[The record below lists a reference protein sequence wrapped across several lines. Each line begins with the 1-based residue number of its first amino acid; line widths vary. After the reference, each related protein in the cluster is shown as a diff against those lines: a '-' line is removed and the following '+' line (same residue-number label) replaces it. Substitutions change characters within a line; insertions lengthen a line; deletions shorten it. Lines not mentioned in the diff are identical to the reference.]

1 MDEELQ
7 LFSEDATEQLQF
19 MENALLDAN
28 ENGIDDEKIGEIFRA
43 MHTIKG
49 TAGMFGFNSVV
60 DFTHIAENLLDE
72 VRQHTVETND
82 EMLDLFLKCKDHCET
97 LIEHAINDEEL
108 DEEILNN
115 STTLVDKL
123 LTYMPN
129 NQTTIKQEVTQ
140 NSEGEHLQEIA
151 TSSNDT
157 WHVSIRFHED
167 FFSSGMDILSIF
179 NFFNKM
185 GEILINLPIIDKI
198 PNLEDLDPLKTNIGF
213 ELEFQTDVGYEEI
226 EEIFEFVLDDV
237 TLHIFKHD
245 DLDKLKEL
253 LDAQEDSTLYDLFED
268 ECIYSPEELDGST
281 VNEETLDLSSIQTQ
295 TIEEVQEQSLTT
307 EDKETK
313 TVEVKKLDDINEEF
327 EKEAKPEPKVEPKIE
342 AKAETKKVVKK
353 AKSKKDAPK
362 SFSLRVDSMKI
373 DQLINQI
380 SEMVIA
386 NAKITQIASDKEDT
400 DLEEAANVL
409 TDMLEDVRNGIM
421 NIRMVQVE
429 DSFVKFKRIVND
441 TAKKIGKDIE
451 FIITGGETELDKT
464 VVEKIS
470 DPLVHMLRNSVD
482 HGIELPDVRVAN
494 GKDAKG
500 RVELKAYPDAGT
512 IVIQISD
519 NGAGL
524 DKDKLFQKAISKG
537 LVNENDNLTDKEIYN
552 LIFEAG
558 FSTAETVSDISGRGV
573 GMDVVRRNIQDLR
586 GVIDIDSTLGVGTT
600 FTIRLPLTLAIIDG
614 FLVQAGDTKYVI
626 PLENIQECIELTPN
640 YKQNMEGNQF
650 INLRG
655 EILPILDVKKY
666 LNIGQEQTESQR
678 ENVIVVRYANSV
690 IGLQVDE
697 LYGEYQTVIKPLGD
711 VFENVSGISG
721 GSILGTGEVSL
732 IFDIPKLIEYRIKQ
746 Q

>member
-1 MDEELQ
+1 MNEELQ

-72 VRQHTVETND
+72 VRQHTIETNE
-82 EMLDLFLKCKDHCET
+82 EMMDLFLKCKDHSET

-108 DEEILNN
+108 DEDILNN
-115 STTLVDKL
+115 NTDLIDKL
-123 LTYMPN
+123 LTYMPS
-129 NQTTIKQEVTQ
+129 NQTAIKQEVIQ
-140 NSEGEHLQEIA
+140 NNEGEHLQEMV
-151 TSSNDT
+151 TKENDI
-157 WHVSIRFHED
+157 WHVSIRFSED
-167 FFSSGMDILSIF
+167 FFTSGMDILSIF

-185 GEILINLPIIDKI
+185 GEIIINIPILDKI
-198 PNLEDLDPLKTNIGF
+198 PTIENLDPLKTHIGF
-213 ELEFQTDVGYEEI
+213 EIEFQTDVGYEEI
-226 EEIFEFVLDDV
+226 EEIFEFVMDDV
-237 TLHIFKHD
+237 TLAIFRHD
-245 DLDKLKEL
+245 DLEKVKEL
-253 LDAQEDSTLYDLFED
+253 LDSQEDRLLHDLFLE
-268 ECIYSPEELDGST
+268 ECIYSKEELEGNTTKEESFDLGSIEVVAIKEDQSPT
-281 VNEETLDLSSIQTQ
+281 PEVEKETNTIEVKKIEDINEEYKQDAK
-295 TIEEVQEQSLTT
+295 EVPK
-307 EDKETK
+307 KETK
-313 TVEVKKLDDINEEF
+313 TKNKKQ
-327 EKEAKPEPKVEPKIE
+327 KE
-342 AKAETKKVVKK
+342 T
-353 AKSKKDAPK
+353 PK
-362 SFSLRVDSMKI
+362 SFSLRVDSTKV

-386 NAKITQIASDKEDT
+386 NAKITQIATDKEDS

-441 TAKKIGKDIE
+441 TAKKIGKDID
-451 FIITGGETELDKT
+451 FVITGGDTELDKT

-482 HGIELPDVRVAN
+482 HGVELPSVRVEQ
-494 GKDAKG
+494 GKDPKG
-500 RVELKAYPDAGT
+500 KVELKAYPDAGT
-512 IVIQISD
+512 IVIQVID

-524 DKDKLFQKAISKG
+524 DKDKLFEKAVNKG

-558 FSTAETVSDISGRGV
+558 FSTAEKVSDISGRGV

-626 PLENIQECIELTPN
+626 PLENIQECIELTDD
-640 YKQNMEGNQF
+640 YKNNMDGNQF

-666 LNIGQEQTESQR
+666 LNIGQEEKELIEEEELSR
-678 ENVIVVRYANSV
+678 ENVIVVRYANSM

-711 VFENVSGISG
+711 IFENVSGISG

>member
-1 MDEELQ
+1 MNEELQ
-7 LFSEDATEQLQF
+7 LFREDATEQLQF

-72 VRQHTVETND
+72 VRQHTVETD
-82 EMLDLFLKCKDHCET
+82 EEMLDLFLKCKDHSET
-97 LIEHAINDEEL
+97 LIELSINDEEL
-108 DEEILNN
+108 EEETLDM
-115 STTLVDKL
+115 STFLIDKL

-129 NQTTIKQEVTQ
+129 NQTAINQEITQ
-140 NSEGEHLQEIA
+140 NKDGEHLQEIA
-151 TSSNDT
+151 SGQNDI
-157 WHVSIRFHED
+157 WHISIKFSED
-167 FFSSGMDILSIF
+167 FFTSGMDILSIF

-185 GEILINLPIIDKI
+185 GEIIINLPVINKI
-198 PNLEDLDPLKTNIGF
+198 PALEELDPLKTSIGF
-213 ELEFQTDVGYEEI
+213 EMEFQTNVGHEEI

-237 TLHIFKHD
+237 TLAIFKHN
-245 DLDKLKEL
+245 DLAKLKEL
-253 LDAQEDSTLYDLFED
+253 LDSQEDDMLYNLYLD
-268 ECIYSPEELDGST
+268 ECIYSQEELDGSVAQEESMDLRT
-281 VNEETLDLSSIQTQ
+281 IQINVNENNVSPTPDVTIIEVIKDIESNDSQSNSI
-295 TIEEVQEQSLTT
+295 
-307 EDKETK
+307 
-313 TVEVKKLDDINEEF
+313 EVKK
-327 EKEAKPEPKVEPKIE
+327 PEVI
-342 AKAETKKVVKK
+342 KKVK
-353 AKSKKDAPK
+353 AKKDAPK
-362 SFSLRVDSMKI
+362 SFSLRVDSTKV

-400 DLEEAANVL
+400 DLEEASNVL
-409 TDMLEDVRNGIM
+409 TDMLEEIRNGIM

-451 FIITGGETELDKT
+451 FVITGGETELDKT

-482 HGIELPDVRVAN
+482 HGIELPDVRVQN
-494 GKDAKG
+494 GKEARGK
-500 RVELKAYPDAGT
+500 VELKAYPDAGT

-524 DKDKLFQKAISKG
+524 DPNKLFAKAVEKG
-537 LVNENDNLTDKEIYN
+537 IVNESDSLTNKEIYN

-558 FSTAETVSDISGRGV
+558 FSTAATVSDISGRGV

-586 GVIDIDSTLGVGTT
+586 GIIDIDSELGVGTT

-626 PLENIQECIELTPN
+626 PLENIQECIELTQE
-640 YKQNMEGNQF
+640 YKDNMDGNQF

-655 EILPILDVKKY
+655 EILPILDIKKY
-666 LNIGQEQTESQR
+666 LNMGQENKESNR
-678 ENVIVVRYANSV
+678 ENVIVVRYANTV

-711 VFENVSGISG
+711 VFENVAGISG

-732 IFDIPKLIEYRIKQ
+732 IFDIPKLIEYRIKKQ
-746 Q
+746 

>member
-7 LFSEDATEQLQF
+7 VFQEDAREQLQF
-19 MENALLDAN
+19 MENALLAAN
-28 ENGIDDEKIGEIFRA
+28 EDGIDDEKISEIFRA

-49 TAGMFGFNSVV
+49 TAGMFGFSTVV

-72 VRQHTVETND
+72 VRKNTISTN
-82 EMLDLFLKCKDHCET
+82 EYMMELFLKCKDHSEV
-97 LIEHAINDEEL
+97 LIEHAINNFEITDDIL
-108 DEEILNN
+108 DNGAH
-115 STTLVDKL
+115 LVDCL
-123 LTYMPN
+123 LSFMPDH
-129 NQTTIKQEVTQ
+129 QTAIKQEVAK
-140 NSEGEHLQEIA
+140 NIEGKNLQKIEVD
-151 TSSNDT
+151 SNDI
-157 WHVSIRFHED
+157 WHVSIRFNED
-167 FFSSGMDILSIF
+167 FFTSGMDILSIF
-179 NFFNKM
+179 NFFNRM
-185 GEILINLPIIDKI
+185 GEIIINLPIINNI
-198 PNLEDLDPLKTNIGF
+198 PPLKDLNPLKTSIGF
-213 ELEFQTDVGYEEI
+213 ELEFQTDVGYDEI
-226 EEIFEFVLDDV
+226 EEIFEFVLDDI
-237 TLHIFKHD
+237 TLYIFRHN
-245 DLDKLKEL
+245 DLTKLTEL
-253 LDAQEDSTLYDLFED
+253 LDSQTDRLLYDLFLD
-268 ECIYSPEELDGST
+268 ECIYHIDELDGININKT
-281 VNEETLDLSSIQTQ
+281 ETIDVENNENNKVLNL
-295 TIEEVQEQSLTT
+295 V
-307 EDKETK
+307 DKKAQNE
-313 TVEVKKLDDINEEF
+313 INEELALKKID
-327 EKEAKPEPKVEPKIE
+327 ELYKKPEKKIH
-342 AKAETKKVVKK
+342 ETKK
-353 AKSKKDAPK
+353 SKKNEVPK
-362 SFSLRVDSMKI
+362 NFSLRVDSTKV

-386 NAKITQIASDKEDT
+386 NAKITQIATDRDDS

-482 HGIELPDVRVAN
+482 HGIELPTVRTQN
-494 GKDAKG
+494 GKNPKG
-500 RVELKAYPDAGT
+500 KVELKAYPDAGT

-519 NGAGL
+519 DGAGL
-524 DKDKLFQKAISKG
+524 NKDKLLKKAIDNG
-537 LVNENDNLTDKEIYN
+537 IINESVSMTDEEIYN

-558 FSTAETVSDISGRGV
+558 FSTVSEVSDISGRGV
-573 GMDVVRRNIQDLR
+573 GMDVVKRNIQDLR
-586 GVIDIDSTLGVGTT
+586 GIINIDSTLGKGTT

-626 PLENIQECIELTPN
+626 PLENIQECIELTDE
-640 YKQNMEGNQF
+640 YKKNMDGNQF

-655 EILPILDVKKY
+655 EILPLLDVKKY
-666 LNIGQEQTESQR
+666 LNMNQEEKELER
-678 ENVIVVRYANSV
+678 ENVIVVRYKNKR

-732 IFDIPKLIEYRIKQ
+732 IFDIPKLIEYRVKQ
-746 Q
+746 K

>member
-1 MDEELQ
+1 MNEELQ
-7 LFSEDATEQLQF
+7 LFREDATEQLQF

-72 VRQHTVETND
+72 VRQHTVETD
-82 EMLDLFLKCKDHCET
+82 EEMLDLFLKCKDHSET
-97 LIEHAINDEEL
+97 LIELSINDEEL
-108 DEEILNN
+108 EEETLDM
-115 STTLVDKL
+115 STFLIDKL

-129 NQTTIKQEVTQ
+129 NQTAINQEITQ
-140 NSEGEHLQEIA
+140 NKDGEHLQEIA
-151 TSSNDT
+151 SGQNDI
-157 WHVSIRFHED
+157 WHISIKFSED
-167 FFSSGMDILSIF
+167 FFTSGMDILSIF

-185 GEILINLPIIDKI
+185 GEIIINLPVINKI
-198 PNLEDLDPLKTNIGF
+198 PALEELDPLKTSIGF
-213 ELEFQTDVGYEEI
+213 EMEFQTNVGHEEI

-237 TLHIFKHD
+237 TLAIFKHN
-245 DLDKLKEL
+245 DLAKLKEL
-253 LDAQEDSTLYDLFED
+253 LDSQEDDMLYNLFLD
-268 ECIYSPEELDGST
+268 ECIYSQEELDGSVAQEESMDLRT
-281 VNEETLDLSSIQTQ
+281 IQINVNENNVSPTPDVTIIEVIKDIESNDSQSNSI
-295 TIEEVQEQSLTT
+295 
-307 EDKETK
+307 
-313 TVEVKKLDDINEEF
+313 EVKK
-327 EKEAKPEPKVEPKIE
+327 PEVI
-342 AKAETKKVVKK
+342 KKVK
-353 AKSKKDAPK
+353 AKKDAPK
-362 SFSLRVDSMKI
+362 SFSLRVDSTKV

-400 DLEEAANVL
+400 DLEEASNVL
-409 TDMLEDVRNGIM
+409 TDMLEEIRNGIM

-451 FIITGGETELDKT
+451 FVITGGETELDKT

-482 HGIELPDVRVAN
+482 HGIELPDVRVQN
-494 GKDAKG
+494 GKEARGK
-500 RVELKAYPDAGT
+500 VELKAYPDAGT

-524 DKDKLFQKAISKG
+524 DPNKLFAKAVEKG
-537 LVNENDNLTDKEIYN
+537 IVNESDSLTNKEIYN

-558 FSTAETVSDISGRGV
+558 FSTAATVSDISGRGV

-586 GVIDIDSTLGVGTT
+586 GIIDIDSELGVGTT

-626 PLENIQECIELTPN
+626 PLENIQECIELTQE
-640 YKQNMEGNQF
+640 YKDNMDGNQF

-655 EILPILDVKKY
+655 EILPILDIKKY
-666 LNIGQEQTESQR
+666 LNMGQENKESNR
-678 ENVIVVRYANSV
+678 ENVIVVRYANTV

-711 VFENVSGISG
+711 VFENVAGISG

-732 IFDIPKLIEYRIKQ
+732 IFDIPKLIEYRIKKQ
-746 Q
+746 

>member
-1 MDEELQ
+1 MEEELQ
-7 LFSEDATEQLQF
+7 LFREDADEQLQF
-19 MENALLDAN
+19 MENALLDAG

-49 TAGMFGFNSVV
+49 TAGMFGFNNVV
-60 DFTHIAENLLDE
+60 DFTHIAESLLDE
-72 VRQHTVETND
+72 VREHTVEINE
-82 EMLDLFLKCKDHCET
+82 EMLNVFLKCKDHCEI

-108 DEEILNN
+108 DNDILDNN
-115 STTLVDKL
+115 TNLIDTL

-129 NQTTIKQEVTQ
+129 NQTAIKQEITQ
-140 NSEGEHLQEIA
+140 NKEGDHLQEIA
-151 TSSNDT
+151 SGENSI

-167 FFSSGMDILSIF
+167 FFTSGMDILSIF
-179 NFFNKM
+179 SFFNKM
-185 GEILINLPIIDKI
+185 GEIIINLPIIDKI
-198 PNLEDLDPLKTNIGF
+198 PLLEDLNPLKTKIGF
-213 ELEFQTDVGYEEI
+213 ELDFQTNVGHEEI
-226 EEIFEFVLDDV
+226 EEIFEFVAEDV

-245 DLDKLKEL
+245 DLEKLKEL
-253 LDAQEDSTLYDLFED
+253 LDVQEDTLLYDLFLD
-268 ECIYSPEELDGST
+268 EGIYSEEELNGTSIKNEPLELGSIESKDT
-281 VNEETLDLSSIQTQ
+281 KEKKLQ
-295 TIEEVQEQSLTT
+295 TIEKSEK
-307 EDKETK
+307 EDEESPAFKEELK
-313 TVEVKKLDDINEEF
+313 ILEVKNIDDINKEY
-327 EKEAKPEPKVEPKIE
+327 EKEAK
-342 AKAETKKVVKK
+342 AKAKKENTK
-353 AKSKKDAPK
+353 AKKETPK
-362 SFSLRVDSMKI
+362 NFSLRVDSTKI
-373 DQLINQI
+373 DQLINEI

-386 NAKITQIASDKEDT
+386 NAKISQIAADSENS

-409 TDMLEDVRNGIM
+409 TDMLENVRNGIM

-451 FIITGGETELDKT
+451 FIITGGDTELDKT

-470 DPLVHMLRNSVD
+470 DPLMHMLRNSVD
-482 HGIELPDVRVAN
+482 HGIEMPNERIKN
-494 GKDAKG
+494 GKDPKG
-500 RVELKAYPDAGT
+500 KVELKAYPDAGT

-519 NGAGL
+519 DGAGL
-524 DKDKLFQKAISKG
+524 DKDKLLQKAINKG
-537 LVNENDNLTDKEIYN
+537 IVNDTDNLSDKEIYN

-558 FSTAETVSDISGRGV
+558 FSTAETISDISGRGV

-586 GVIDIDSTLGVGTT
+586 GLINIESTLGIGTT

-626 PLENIQECIELTPN
+626 PLENIQECIELTQE
-640 YKQNMEGNQF
+640 YKDTMEGNQF

-666 LNIGQEQTESQR
+666 LNMGQDIEKSER
-678 ENVIVVRYANSV
+678 ENVIVVRYADSM

-711 VFENVSGISG
+711 IFENVSGISG

-732 IFDIPKLIEYRIKQ
+732 IFDIPKLIEYRVKQ

>member
-1 MDEELQ
+1 MEEELQ
-7 LFSEDATEQLQF
+7 LFREDATEQLQF
-19 MENALLDAN
+19 MENALLDAG

-49 TAGMFGFNSVV
+49 TAGMFGFDNVV
-60 DFTHIAENLLDE
+60 DFTHTAESLLDE
-72 VRQHTVETND
+72 VREHNVEINE
-82 EMLDLFLKCKDHCET
+82 EMLNVFLKCKDHCEI

-108 DEEILNN
+108 DNETLDNN
-115 STTLVDKL
+115 TNLIDTL

-129 NQTTIKQEVTQ
+129 NQTAIKQEITQ
-140 NSEGEHLQEIA
+140 NKEGEHLQGIA
-151 TSSNDT
+151 LGENSI

-167 FFSSGMDILSIF
+167 FFTSGMDILSIF
-179 NFFNKM
+179 SFFNKM
-185 GEILINLPIIDKI
+185 GEIIINLPIIDNI
-198 PNLEDLDPLKTNIGF
+198 PLLEDLDPLKTKIGF
-213 ELEFQTDVGYEEI
+213 ELDFQTNVGYEEI
-226 EEIFEFVLDDV
+226 EEIFEFVEDDV
-237 TLHIFKHD
+237 ILHIFKHD
-245 DLDKLKEL
+245 DLEKLKEL
-253 LDAQEDSTLYDLFED
+253 LDSQEDMLLCDLFLNEG
-268 ECIYSPEELDGST
+268 IYSEEELNGTS
-281 VNEETLDLSSIQTQ
+281 VKNISLDLSNVNKEKEEEQIP
-295 TIEEVQEQSLTT
+295 ILEEEV
-307 EDKETK
+307 KI
-313 TVEVKKLDDINEEF
+313 VEVKKIDDINKEY
-327 EKEAKPEPKVEPKIE
+327 EKEEKTKVKEENAK
-342 AKAETKKVVKK
+342 VKK
-353 AKSKKDAPK
+353 ETPK
-362 SFSLRVDSMKI
+362 SFSLRVDSTKV
-373 DQLINQI
+373 DQLINEI

-386 NAKITQIASDKEDT
+386 NAKITQIATDSEDS

-409 TDMLEDVRNGIM
+409 TDMLENVRNGIM

-451 FIITGGETELDKT
+451 FIITGGDTELDKT

-470 DPLVHMLRNSVD
+470 DPLMHMLRNSVD
-482 HGIELPDVRVAN
+482 HGIEMPKERIKN
-494 GKDAKG
+494 GKDPKG

-512 IVIQISD
+512 IVIKILD
-519 NGAGL
+519 DGAGL

-537 LVNENDNLTDKEIYN
+537 IINEGDNLTDKEIYS

-573 GMDVVRRNIQDLR
+573 GMDVVRRNIQELR
-586 GVIDIDSTLGVGTT
+586 GLIDIESDIGIGTT

-626 PLENIQECIELTPN
+626 PLENIQECIELTKE
-640 YKQNMEGNQF
+640 YKDNMEGNQF

-666 LNIGQEQTESQR
+666 LNMGQDSEKSER
-678 ENVIVVRYANSV
+678 ENVIVVRYADTM

-711 VFENVSGISG
+711 IFENVSGISG

-732 IFDIPKLIEYRIKQ
+732 IFDIPKLIEYRVKQ